1 MRGRKLLYSG
11 DPRTRPM
18 KERVREAVFN
28 LVGPGIADT
37 VAFDLFAGTGAM
49 GIEALSRGA
58 HHATFVE
65 RHFPTANLI
74 EKTVADLELQE
85 RTDVA
90 AGDVFHWT
98 RNLPS
103 GGERRWVVFICP
115 PYRLYTEMHEEM
127 LALIGRVLDGAPAES
142 IVVVEADDSFD
153 FSTLPDAERWDVRR
167 YAPAVVGL
175 WRKQPATPA

>member
-28 LVGPGIADT
+28 LVGPGIAET
-37 VAFDLFAGTGAM
+37 EAFDLFAGTGAM

-65 RHFPTANLI
+65 RHFPTAHLI
-74 EKTVADLELQE
+74 EKTVADLELQAH
-85 RTDVA
+85 TDIA

-98 RNLPS
+98 RHWPERE
-103 GGERRWVVFICP
+103 GRRWVVFICP
-115 PYRLYTEMHEEM
+115 PYRLYTEMREEM
-127 LALIGRVLDGAPAES
+127 LALVGRVLDGAPAES
-142 IVVVEADDSFD
+142 IVVVEADGSFD
-153 FSTLPDAERWDVRR
+153 FSTLPDAEHWDVRT

-175 WRKQPATPA
+175 WRKQPTSPA